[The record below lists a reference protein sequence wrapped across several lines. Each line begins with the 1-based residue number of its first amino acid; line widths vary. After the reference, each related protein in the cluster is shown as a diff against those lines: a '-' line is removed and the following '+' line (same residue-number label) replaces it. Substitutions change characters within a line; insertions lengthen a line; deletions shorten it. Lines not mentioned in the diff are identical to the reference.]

1 MKLLPTAKNL
11 KLALFCTAAI
21 GASIVVPSTLSFVPG
36 LNVATA
42 HAEQEQKTKRVP
54 ALREKVYSQLARAQK
69 LADDG
74 DV

>member
-21 GASIVVPSTLSFVPG
+21 SASIVVPSTLSLVPG

-42 HAEQEQKTKRVP
+42 HAEQEQK
-54 ALREKVYSQLARAQK
+54 LSLIHI
-69 LADDG
+69 
-74 DV
+74 